1 MDVLNFIVLIAN
13 VICMVIIV
21 CIVKSGN
28 SKAQNQDNILARIDS
43 VEDAIS
49 KQISSENT
57 DYLKTLQEAQ
67 IDMHTVLS
75 DASEKQIQTLYRIS
89 KEQAESAADN
99 HSKLSSSLAENNKL
113 LLETNIKSFN
123 DVRRI
128 LYDFSDQQ
136 TKFAHSTDKT
146 LTETLQKNMDEI
158 RNLTEKKLD
167 NIQYSVNDKLDKSL
181 NERLDS
187 SFSKITSQLNDL
199 YKSLGEL
206 GKMQNGIES
215 LNRSLSSNVKQRGIW
230 GEAQLRD
237 ILRETMTPSQYEEN
251 IVTKQGSCDPVE
263 FAIKIPAKDGN
274 GTILLPIDCKLPMDT
289 YNAVVEAYDSGDKTQ
304 IKTAIAGLAQRI
316 KSEARDIRNKYI
328 DEPRTTNFAIMYL
341 PTESLYAE
349 VLKTESLAEIC
360 RRDYKV
366 VIAGPT
372 TITALLNSLRVG
384 FESLT
389 ISKKTEEIRKLFVN
403 INKQFGKLD
412 ELVEKTQ
419 KNLDTA
425 SKANGDLKTRTD
437 MIRKKLSSF
446 GGENEIEENAET
458 ILQIDENDN

>member
-1 MDVLNFIVLIAN
+1 MSLVDIIVLAANITCLIAI
-13 VICMVIIV
+13 ICIT
-21 CIVKSGN
+21 KSSRSEQKN
-28 SKAQNQDNILARIDS
+28 DETIDRIDAAEES
-43 VEDAIS
+43 IS
-49 KQISSENT
+49 KQISSGKA
-57 DYLKTLQEAQ
+57 DYLRSAHETQLEMQKG
-67 IDMHTVLS
+67 LS
-75 DASEKQIQTLYRIS
+75 EASEKQIQTLYRIA

-99 HSKLSSSLAENNKL
+99 HNKISTTLSSNNKL
-113 LLETNIKSFN
+113 LLETNIKGFN
-123 DVRRI
+123 DVKQL

-136 TKFAHSTDKT
+136 TESAHNTDKT
-146 LTETLQKNMDEI
+146 LIETLQKNMNEI
-158 RNLTEKKLD
+158 RDLTEKKLD
-167 NIQYSVNDKLDKSL
+167 NIQNSVNDKLDKSL

-187 SFSKITSQLNDL
+187 SFSKITEQLNEL

-206 GKMQNGIES
+206 SKMQTGIES

-251 IVTKQGSCDPVE
+251 IATKQGSRDPVE
-263 FAIKIPAKDGN
+263 FAIKIPSKDGN

-289 YNAVVEAYDSGDKTQ
+289 YNSVVEAYDSGDKTQ
-304 IKTAIAGLAQRI
+304 IKAAIAGLTQRI
-316 KSEARDIRNKYI
+316 KSEARDIRDKYI

-349 VLKTESLAEIC
+349 VLKTEGLAETC

-389 ISKKTEEIRKLFVN
+389 MSKKTEEIRKLFVN
-403 INKQFGKLD
+403 VNKQFGKLD
-412 ELVEKTQ
+412 ELVDKTQ

-437 MIRKKLSSF
+437 MIRKKLASF
-446 GGENEIEENAET
+446 GDDEIEGHEESV
-458 ILQIDENDN
+458 LQIESDN